1 MYRTVVRINV
11 PILSFPLLVAAALV
25 LAQEREAV
33 VLDLDYDN
41 IEPQV
46 ETREYENRRVEEYR
60 VNNNLYAIKV
70 RPKNGEPYYL
80 VDPDGSGQM
89 EWRRD
94 SAAENIRVPN
104 WSLIRW

>member
-1 MYRTVVRINV
+1 MYCSLLSKRLPASTLLLAVVV
-11 PILSFPLLVAAALV
+11 LA
-25 LAQEREAV
+25 LAQEQQTI

-60 VNNNLYAIKV
+60 VNDNLYAIKI

-80 VDPDGSGQM
+80 IDPDGSGQM

-94 SAAENIRVPN
+94 TNENIRVPN
-104 WSLIRW
+104 WSLMKW

>member
-1 MYRTVVRINV
+1 MYCSSIPARYAIAT
-11 PILSFPLLVAAALV
+11 LLLAVAALV
-25 LAQEREAV
+25 SAQESQTI

-41 IEPQV
+41 IKPQV
-46 ETREYENRRVEEYR
+46 ETKEYENRRVEEYR
-60 VNNNLYAIKV
+60 VNDNLYAIKV

-80 VDPDGSGQM
+80 IDPDGSGQM

-94 SAAENIRVPN
+94 TNENIRVPN

>member
-1 MYRTVVRINV
+1 MYCSSLPKHLPV
-11 PILSFPLLVAAALV
+11 PALLLVVAALA
-25 LAQEREAV
+25 LAQEQQTI

-60 VNNNLYAIKV
+60 VNDNLYAIKI

-80 VDPDGSGQM
+80 IDPDGSGQM

-94 SAAENIRVPN
+94 TNENIRVPN
-104 WSLIRW
+104 WSLIKW

>member
-1 MYRTVVRINV
+1 MYCSSLPKHLPVSA
-11 PILSFPLLVAAALV
+11 LLLVVAALA
-25 LAQEREAV
+25 LAQEQQTI

-60 VNNNLYAIKV
+60 VNDNLYAIKI

-80 VDPDGSGQM
+80 IDPDGSGQM

-94 SAAENIRVPN
+94 TNENIRVPN
-104 WSLIRW
+104 WSLIKW

>member
-1 MYRTVVRINV
+1 MYRLTS
-11 PILSFPLLVAAALV
+11 PIRSLLAMPLLAAAALAS
-25 LAQEREAV
+25 AQEPQTM

-41 IEPQV
+41 IKPEV

-60 VNNNLYAIKV
+60 VNDNLYAIKV

-80 VDPDGSGQM
+80 IDPDGSGQM

-94 SAAENIRVPN
+94 TDQNIRVPN
-104 WSLIRW
+104 WSLVRW